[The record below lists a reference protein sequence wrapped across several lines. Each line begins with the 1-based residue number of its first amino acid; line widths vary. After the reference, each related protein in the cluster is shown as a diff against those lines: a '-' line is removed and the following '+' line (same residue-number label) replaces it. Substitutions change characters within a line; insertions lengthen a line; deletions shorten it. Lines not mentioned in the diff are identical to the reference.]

1 MNRPYGDEFGPP
13 EKIAKSTT
21 LEDVLEDPQFRGKVI
36 EYVEDFGLNWSHSIT
51 VKGRAEATRN
61 GSGQAHS
68 TVKIPVRNEGGRSA
82 RLLILYGVPI
92 VNI

>member
-1 MNRPYGDEFGPP
+1 VGDGR
-13 EKIAKSTT
+13 STN
-21 LEDVLEDPQFRGKVI
+21 FF
-36 EYVEDFGLNWSHSIT
+36 Y
-51 VKGRAEATRN
+51 RN

-68 TVKIPVRNEGGRSA
+68 TVKIPVRKEASTSI

>member
-1 MNRPYGDEFGPP
+1 
-13 EKIAKSTT
+13 
-21 LEDVLEDPQFRGKVI
+21 VLNAQKTEEMIVYFVGMKRMFLNVGWTA
-36 EYVEDFGLNWSHSIT
+36 GLGS
-51 VKGRAEATRN
+51 RFRN

-82 RLLILYGVPI
+82 RLLILYGVPV